1 MSRSASKENP
11 AVAPANEHPRR
22 HAPPRRSP
30 AAALARPDIRLPLL
44 IESAVEYAIFTL
56 HADGRIADWND
67 GGEHLFGYDAA
78 DIVDRPVDVLFALE
92 EQGENLPEH
101 LLDEAL
107 RCRRSAGTG
116 WCRRQDGARFPA
128 RVEFRLV
135 GEPSGPWHGFG
146 CIVRDVSEQRELEQ
160 LRADASREAVARE
173 DTQSAEQASSEFL
186 SMISHEIRTPL
197 TGVKGFTDALA
208 LQELSPLQR
217 RYVELANASCTALMT
232 IVDDL
237 LDFTRMDAGE
247 IDLREEPFAV
257 AALAHTALSMVL
269 GVARPKS
276 LSLSV
281 TIAPGV
287 PACLLGDQG
296 RLRQIL
302 LNLLANAVKFTLR
315 GSVSLQITTQATA
328 NDREIVKFAVVDTG
342 IGIPEDRLPRLFNR
356 FTQADASIRDRF
368 GGTGLGLAICKQ
380 LVERMGGEMGVTT
393 ALGYGSTFWFTVS
406 LPQVRPAPPAAA
418 DRPLGAA
425 PSKNIRVLLVD
436 DGRMNQEIARI
447 FLQHAG
453 YGVHIVD
460 NGADAISLVQT
471 EPFDAVLMDMQMPEM
486 DGLEATRRIRS
497 LGGEFARLPIIA
509 LSARVF
515 SDDVAQCLAAG
526 MNDHLGKPFDREEM
540 SRVIDRWTA
549 KPN

>member
-1 MSRSASKENP
+1 MSRSVSKENSV
-11 AVAPANEHPRR
+11 AAPANEQARRAALPRL
-22 HAPPRRSP
+22 SP
-30 AAALARPDIRLPLL
+30 AAAPARPDIRLPLL

-56 HADGRIADWND
+56 HPDGRIADWNE
-67 GGEHLFGYDAA
+67 GGEHLFGYEAA
-78 DIVDRPVDVLFALE
+78 TIVERPVDVLFAAE
-92 EQGENLPEH
+92 EQADNLSGH
-101 LLDEAL
+101 LLDEAV
-107 RCRRSAGTG
+107 RCRRSGSVG
-116 WCRRQDGARFPA
+116 WCRRLDGTRFPA

-146 CIVRDVSEQRELEQ
+146 CIVRDVSEQRELER
-160 LRADASREAVARE
+160 LRADARRQAQARE
-173 DTQSAEQASSEFL
+173 ETQAAEQASSEFL

-217 RYVELANASCTALMT
+217 RYVDLANASCTALMT

-247 IDLREEPFAV
+247 IDLREEPFAL

-287 PACLLGDQG
+287 PACLLGDQN

-302 LNLLANAVKFTLR
+302 LNLLANAVKFTPR
-315 GSVSLQITTQATA
+315 GSVGLRITTQATA
-328 NDREIVKFAVVDTG
+328 NGREVVRFAVTDTG
-342 IGIPEDRLPRLFNR
+342 IGISEDRLPRLFNR

-380 LVERMGGEMGVTT
+380 LVERMGGEMGVET
-393 ALGYGSTFWFTVS
+393 ALGYGSTFWFTVA
-406 LPQVRPAPPAAA
+406 LPQVRPAPPAAH
-418 DRPLGAA
+418 DRPLDAA
-425 PSKNIRVLLVD
+425 PAKNIRLLLVD

-460 NGADAISLVQT
+460 NGADAVALVQT

-509 LSARVF
+509 LSARVL
-515 SDDVAQCLAAG
+515 SDDVALCLAAG

-540 SRVIDRWTA
+540 ARVIDRWTA